1 MFMEI
6 VGIIV
11 GVILL
16 GAFDYGGY
24 GGFNMRLLVYL
35 IDFPSLIIILVFT
48 APVLFGNGMWK
59 DFKRAF
65 SLLRKKYT
73 CHLSE
78 LKRTLDVVEM
88 MQRQLIYAGIIG
100 MLLSFIHLMRMLS
113 DPASIG
119 PNLSVAILTMFYAL
133 LLEMLLLPLQF
144 EVKRRIIDYMEIDT
158 DAESERAIAGKE
170 SGNSVVEKVCENVT
184 TGKEKEK
191 TVIVIEIENGKDVTV
206 KEGEAAKKETEETAA
221 GTEEEQV

>member
-6 VGIIV
+6 VSIIL

-24 GGFNMRLLVYL
+24 GGFNMHSLVYL
-35 IDFPSLIIILVFT
+35 IDYPSLIIILVFI
-48 APVLFGNGMWK
+48 APMLFGNGMWK

-88 MQRQLIYAGIIG
+88 IQKQLIYAGIIG
-100 MLLSFIHLMRMLS
+100 MLLSIIHLLHMLS

-119 PNLSVAILTMFYAL
+119 PNLSVAILTILYAMI
-133 LLEMLLLPLQF
+133 LEMLLLPLQL
-144 EVKRRIIDYMEIDT
+144 EIKRRIIDYMEIDT
-158 DAESERAIAGKE
+158 DVESERATAGKE
-170 SGNSVVEKVCENVT
+170 TER
-184 TGKEKEK
+184 
-191 TVIVIEIENGKDVTV
+191 DVTV
-206 KEGEAAKKETEETAA
+206 KEGQTSGKGTEETAD
-221 GTEEEQV
+221 GTEGGQV

>member
-6 VGIIV
+6 VSIIL

-24 GGFNMRLLVYL
+24 GGFSTRLLVQL

-48 APVLFGNGMWK
+48 VPVLFGNGMWK

-65 SLLRKKYT
+65 SLLRKKNT

-88 MQRQLIYAGIIG
+88 MQKQLIYAGIIG
-100 MLLSFIHLMRMLS
+100 MMLSFIHLLHILS

-119 PNLSVAILTMFYAL
+119 PNLSLAILTIFYAF
-133 LLEMLLLPLQF
+133 LLEMMLLPLQL
-144 EVKRRIIDYMEIDT
+144 EVKRRIIDYMEEDT
-158 DAESERAIAGKE
+158 DVES
-170 SGNSVVEKVCENVT
+170 
-184 TGKEKEK
+184 
-191 TVIVIEIENGKDVTV
+191 
-206 KEGEAAKKETEETAA
+206 ETAA
-221 GTEEEQV
+221 GTEEGQV

>member
-6 VGIIV
+6 ISIV
-11 GVILL
+11 LGVILL

-24 GGFNMRLLVYL
+24 GGFNMHLLVYL

-88 MQRQLIYAGIIG
+88 MQKQLIYAGIIG

-133 LLEMLLLPLQF
+133 LLEMLLLPLQL

-158 DAESERAIAGKE
+158 DAESERAVTGKVSTATEEKE
-170 SGNSVVEKVCENVT
+170 ST
-184 TGKEKEK
+184 ATGKEIQR
-191 TVIVIEIENGKDVTV
+191 V
-206 KEGEAAKKETEETAA
+206 EETMVK
-221 GTEEEQV
+221 TEDGQV

>member
-6 VGIIV
+6 VSIIL
-11 GVILL
+11 GVVLL

-24 GGFNMRLLVYL
+24 GGFNMHSLVYL
-35 IDFPSLIIILVFT
+35 IDFPSLIIILVFI

-78 LKRTLDVVEM
+78 LRRTLDVVEM

-100 MLLSFIHLMRMLS
+100 MLLSFIHLLHMLS
-113 DPASIG
+113 EPESIG
-119 PNLSVAILTMFYAL
+119 PNLSVAILTILYAMI
-133 LLEMLLLPLQF
+133 LEMLLLPLQL

-158 DAESERAIAGKE
+158 DAESEKE
-170 SGNSVVEKVCENVT
+170 S
-184 TGKEKEK
+184 
-191 TVIVIEIENGKDVTV
+191 
-206 KEGEAAKKETEETAA
+206 EAAKKRTEETVIE
-221 GTEEEQV
+221 TEEEQV